1 MKFDPW
7 CAIIC
12 LDDKLYQ
19 KNKNNAPQVKKMQF
33 THMTNKEYRALLQKP
48 EHKFHN
54 QITINHGIQFDSK
67 KEALRWDEL
76 QHLQRI
82 GVIKNLQ
89 RQVPYELQ
97 PPYTTRDGR
106 KIRKIEYI
114 ADFVYEQGGE
124 TIVEDAKG
132 VQTDVFKIKRKMFE
146 YKYPDLIFKLS

>member
-12 LDDKLYQ
+12 LDDKLYR
-19 KNKNNAPQVKKMQF
+19 KNKNNALRGKKMQF

-54 QITINHGIQFDSK
+54 QIIINHGIRFDSR

-76 QHLQRI
+76 LHLERI

-89 RQVPYELQ
+89 RQVPYVLQ
-97 PPYTTRDGR
+97 DAYTTRDGR
-106 KIRKIEYI
+106 RIRKIKYI

-132 VQTDVFKIKRKMFE
+132 VQTDVFKLKRKLFE
-146 YKYPDLIFKLS
+146 YRYPDLIFKLT

>member
-1 MKFDPW
+1 
-7 CAIIC
+7 
-12 LDDKLYQ
+12 
-19 KNKNNAPQVKKMQF
+19 MQF

-97 PPYTTRDGR
+97 AAYTTRDGR
-106 KIRKIEYI
+106 RIRKIEYI
-114 ADFVYEQGGE
+114 ADFVYEQAGE
-124 TIVEDAKG
+124 TVVEDAKG

-146 YKYPDLIFKLS
+146 YRYPDLIFKLS

>member
-19 KNKNNAPQVKKMQF
+19 KNKNNALRGKKMQF

-89 RQVPYELQ
+89 RQVPYVLQ
-97 PPYTTRDGR
+97 DAYTTRDGR
-106 KIRKIEYI
+106 RIRKIEYI
-114 ADFVYEQGGE
+114 ADFVYEQAGE
-124 TIVEDAKG
+124 TIVEDSKG
-132 VQTDVFKIKRKMFE
+132 VQTEIFKIKRKLFE
-146 YKYPDLIFKLS
+146 YKYPDLIFKLT

>member
-12 LDDKLYQ
+12 LYDKLYQ
-19 KNKNNAPQVKKMQF
+19 KNKNNALRGKKMQF

-48 EHKFHN
+48 EQKFHN
-54 QITINHGIQFDSK
+54 QITINHGIRFDSR

-82 GVIKNLQ
+82 GAIKNLQ

-97 PPYTTRDGR
+97 PPYITRDGR

-132 VQTDVFKIKRKMFE
+132 VQTDVFKLKRKLFE
-146 YKYPDLIFKLS
+146 YRYPDLIFKLT